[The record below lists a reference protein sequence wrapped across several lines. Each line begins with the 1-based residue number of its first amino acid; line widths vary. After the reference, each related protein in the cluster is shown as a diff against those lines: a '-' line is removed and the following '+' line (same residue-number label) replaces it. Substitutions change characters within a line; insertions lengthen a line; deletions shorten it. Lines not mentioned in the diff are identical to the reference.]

1 MSEDNKDRSGF
12 SMHVSIGKEIDAALG
27 DAIRGLFKRPAE
39 EAGNL
44 LADGIGILADRVR
57 RKREINLQLG
67 TEEVRKKLE
76 TSKVDVNDIS
86 SPKEE
91 ELHLLLT
98 GLSLTDDENV
108 RDMWAGLFAKALDP
122 NSGVS
127 AERPF
132 ISVLQ
137 SLSPMDVKV
146 IYFLAFILKT
156 EKEMMQSFG
165 RFMPKNYAKVTA
177 EEQEKMT
184 SVNETNLEIRKKTIL
199 AIKNK
204 ADEYGLKPI
213 VVTGWSENLLRQ
225 GVIERP
231 PLNQRNTG
239 RLRID
244 SFDERGLLHAF
255 DELNKKVATAEE
267 IAKYNSSAPKNLMR
281 SNNMSGIQLEVQ
293 LSSFGKRLAEA
304 CGLS

>member
-1 MSEDNKDRSGF
+1 MQSATAPSR
-12 SMHVSIGKEIDAALG
+12 
-27 DAIRGLFKRPAE
+27 
-39 EAGNL
+39 
-44 LADGIGILADRVR
+44 RVNR
-57 RKREINLQLG
+57 RCR
-67 TEEVRKKLE
+67 
-76 TSKVDVNDIS
+76 
-86 SPKEE
+86 

-204 ADEYGLKPI
+204 ADEYGLKSI